1 MTKKS
6 IRVFAPAS
14 VSNVGPGFD
23 MMGFALNEPGDEIK
37 LSYNN
42 KKEIRITKITG
53 DDNRLPF
60 DVDKNTTTVAIKSLL
75 KKYNVNTGLDVE
87 IHKKMGI
94 GSGLGSSAAS
104 AVGGVFAAN
113 KLMRMG
119 LTNSKML
126 EHALA
131 GEFIASGSIH
141 ADNVAPALFGG
152 FVLIRSYN
160 PEIDVIQLD
169 YPKDLFCTIVF
180 PDIEIKTS
188 EARKILSKTVDL
200 KTAIAQAGHASALV
214 AGLLTNNYDLI
225 GRSIVDH
232 IAEPKRAKLIPCYN
246 EIREAALS
254 IGAINCNI
262 TGSGPSMFAF
272 STSKKK
278 AEEIGEAMK
287 KAAASKGLNSKIYVS
302 KINKKGPVVLE

>member
-6 IRVFAPAS
+6 IRIFAPAS

-53 DDNRLPF
+53 DDKRLPF
-60 DVDKNTTTVAIKSLL
+60 DPDKNTTTVAIKSLL
-75 KKYNVNTGLDVE
+75 KKYNLNIGLDVE

-104 AVGGVFAAN
+104 AVGGVFAVN
-113 KLMRMG
+113 KLMDLG

-131 GEFIASGSIH
+131 GEFVASGSIH

-160 PEIDVIQLD
+160 PVIDVIQLD
-169 YPKDLFCTIVF
+169 YPKNLFCTIVF

-214 AGLLTNNYDLI
+214 AGLLTSNYDLI

-272 STSKKK
+272 SISKKK

-287 KAAASKGLNSKIYVS
+287 KAAASKGLKSKIYVS

>member
-1 MTKKS
+1 MDKQS
-6 IRVFAPAS
+6 IRIFAPAS

-23 MMGFALNEPGDEIK
+23 MMGFALHEPGDEVK
-37 LSYNN
+37 LTINN

-53 DDNRLPF
+53 DDKRLPY
-60 DVDKNTTTVAIKSLL
+60 DPDKNTTTVGIKSLF
-75 KKYNVNTGLDVE
+75 KKYDLNIGLDVE

-113 KLMRMG
+113 KL
-119 LTNSKML
+119 LNLDLSNYELL
-126 EHALA
+126 EHTLA

-152 FVLIRSYN
+152 FILIRTYK
-160 PEIDVIQLD
+160 PTIDVLKLD
-169 YPKDLFCTIVF
+169 YPQNLFCTIVF
-180 PDIEIKTS
+180 PDIEIKTCD
-188 EARKILSKTVDL
+188 ARKILSKTVDL
-200 KTAIAQAGHASALV
+200 KTAIAQAGHASGLV
-214 AGLLTNNYDLI
+214 AGLLTGDYNLI

-246 EIREAALS
+246 EVREAALS
-254 IGAINCNI
+254 IDAINCNI

-287 KAAASKGLNSKIYVS
+287 KAAASKGLKSKIYVS
-302 KINKKGPVVLE
+302 KINKKGPIVLE

>member
-1 MTKKS
+1 MSQKT

-23 MMGFALNEPGDEIK
+23 MMGFALHEPGDEIK
-37 LSYNN
+37 LTLTN

-53 DDNRLPF
+53 DDKRLPYEPE
-60 DVDKNTTTVAIKSLL
+60 KNTTTVAIKSLL
-75 KKYNVNTGLDVE
+75 TKYDLNPGLDVE

-104 AVGGVFAAN
+104 AVGGVFAVN
-113 KLMRMG
+113 EL
-119 LTNSKML
+119 LNLELSNYEML
-126 EHALA
+126 EHAIA
-131 GEFIASGSIH
+131 GEFIASGSVH

-160 PEIDVIQLD
+160 PAIDVIQLD
-169 YPKDLFCTIVF
+169 YPKNLHCTIVY
-180 PDIEIKTS
+180 PNIEIKTCD
-188 EARKILSKTVDL
+188 ARKILSKTVDL
-200 KTAIAQAGHASALV
+200 KTAIAQAGHASGLV
-214 AGLLTNNYDLI
+214 AGLLTNDLNLI

-246 EIREAALS
+246 EVREAALS
-254 IGAINCNI
+254 YGAINCNI

-272 STSKKK
+272 STSRKK
-278 AEEIGEAMK
+278 AGEIGEAMK
-287 KAAASKGLNSKIYVS
+287 KAAADKGLQSKIYVS
-302 KINKKGPVVLE
+302 KINKKGPVVL